1 MSSSSALLM
10 VGIKTAVLYG
20 VPSSLRRTGT
30 LADCSPMNDATLR
43 LIRNQGRKR
52 PLHASLSSDAV
63 GGVDD
68 LLFTGV
74 RDGHVN
80 GASAAAQI
88 GAGLDDGHG
97 VTDGP
102 ELVVGVSAVVHQNAD
117 AAFAAWVVAEDR
129 GAAINRELHGDGSPV
144 DVATLVHG
152 QHDEVVIGARAGLTL
167 SILSAEYVRALAI
180 HEVGS

>member
-1 MSSSSALLM
+1 LNE
-10 VGIKTAVLYG
+10 G
-20 VPSSLRRTGT
+20 RRSG
-30 LADCSPMNDATLR
+30 L
-43 LIRNQGRKR
+43 GRKCSVVQVSDLGQR
-52 PLHASLSSDAV
+52 PTQRLKSLSWDAV
-63 GGVDD
+63 RGVDN

-74 RDGHVN
+74 RDGHVDAA
-80 GASAAAQI
+80 GAAAQI

-117 AAFAAWVVAEDR
+117 AAIAAWVVAEDR
-129 GAAINRELHGDGSPV
+129 GAAVNRELHGDGSPV

-167 SILSAEYVRALAI
+167 SILSAERKETEAI
-180 HEVGS
+180 QGVWV